1 MLLFFVSYLAVAR
14 ASKPPETRKAVRKIH
29 VITGSEKAL
38 IQEYSASSAEAQPI
52 APPPKPLLRGWSH
65 GLAAAGAVCLTIALC
80 WQSRGDPPRLLS
92 MAIYGMSLCELYT
105 VSALYHIGVWG
116 NSQRL
121 RFRALD
127 HANIFIFIAG
137 TYTPLCFNVLS
148 GWLRI
153 ALLSVIW
160 LLAFTGVGLTLFLP
174 HIPRVVGTALYIG
187 MGWVA
192 IFALPAF
199 LTLLP
204 WQATGLLLLGGLLYT
219 VGGVIYARRWP
230 DPFPRMFGFHE
241 VFHLFTIAAG
251 IAFTLV
257 IWIYALPFPRV

>member
-1 MLLFFVSYLAVAR
+1 M
-14 ASKPPETRKAVRKIH
+14 
-29 VITGSEKAL
+29 AL
-38 IQEYSASSAEAQPI
+38 
-52 APPPKPLLRGWSH
+52 PPKPLLRGWSH

-80 WQSRGDPPRLLS
+80 WQSRGDPPRLFS
-92 MAIYGMSLCELYT
+92 MAIYGIALCELYT
-105 VSALYHIGVWG
+105 VSALYHIGMW
-116 NSQRL
+116 NHARRRTL
-121 RFRALD
+121 RALD

-137 TYTPLCFNVLS
+137 TYTPLCFNILS

-160 LLAFTGVGLTLFLP
+160 LLACTGVWLTLTRPHLP
-174 HIPRVVGTALYIG
+174 RRVGTILYIG

-219 VGGVIYARRWP
+219 IGGIIYARRRP
-230 DPFPRMFGFHE
+230 DPFPRVFGFHE

-251 IAFTLV
+251 IAFTV
-257 IWIYALPFPRV
+257 AIWAYALSFPRV

>member
-1 MLLFFVSYLAVAR
+1 M
-14 ASKPPETRKAVRKIH
+14 
-29 VITGSEKAL
+29 
-38 IQEYSASSAEAQPI
+38 IQEYISDAESLAI
-52 APPPKPLLRGWSH
+52 APTPPKPLMRGWSH

-92 MAIYGMSLCELYT
+92 MAIYGLSLCELYT
-105 VSALYHIGVWG
+105 VSALYHIGAWDHA
-116 NSQRL
+116 R
-121 RFRALD
+121 RRAFRALD

-148 GWLRI
+148 GWLRV

-160 LLAFTGVGLTLFLP
+160 LLAFTGVGLTLSRPHLP
-174 HIPRVVGTALYIG
+174 RRVGTALYIG

-192 IFALPAF
+192 IFALPAL

-219 VGGVIYARRWP
+219 IGGVVYARRWP
-230 DPFPRMFGFHE
+230 DPFPRVFGYHE

-251 IAFTLV
+251 IAFTIV
-257 IWIYALPFPRV
+257 IWAYALPFPRV